1 MKWLNRITGR
11 GKAGAEIPSIVAF
24 HEIDTWLEK
33 ISESLFRG
41 MGTNTIALYDEMAD
55 KREEL
60 RQNVSELRDAE
71 PKADMPAQITKIGLL
86 SRDKMVKLLYSL
98 CDKIVIPAQ
107 TDYRTVLDFHKMA
120 SHSIE
125 SVLAKISKNI
135 YYVRSLF
142 PEEAREVETNLNQL
156 RDILDRLVAPMKG
169 KESKITDLSRVHALI
184 KAIRE
189 QMAEIESE
197 RERIR
202 VEEEE
207 RSAIEH
213 EIELSERR
221 LRMIEGESE
230 WKRLKEY
237 EAELTAIEEELNTLR
252 QDINNLFTPLQKPLS
267 LLKKQDRSGRVSLSP
282 TVRKAITAILSSP
295 VQALNED
302 EDIEDYLRSIRA
314 VINEMDAIKE
324 RTRDRALKWIDH
336 LLNSGTDMSGIR
348 ARYEL
353 LSSRAEELRRELSAL
368 EITNEKKRLEH
379 AITAAKGQLTRL
391 DDLIAKR
398 RRGIESHAKELEAKE
413 MMLQKELESITGKRI
428 EVKFE

>member
-11 GKAGAEIPSIVAF
+11 AVAEIPSIVAF
-24 HEIDTWLEK
+24 HEMDTWLEK
-33 ISESLFRG
+33 VSELLFRG
-41 MGTNTIALYDEMAD
+41 LGTNTMALYEEIAD

-60 RQNVSELRDAE
+60 KQYISELRNAE

-98 CDKIVIPAQ
+98 CDKIVIPSQ
-107 TDYRTVLDFHKMA
+107 TDYKTVLDFHNMA
-120 SHSIE
+120 YHSIE
-125 SVLAKISKNI
+125 SVLAKIFKNI

-142 PEEAREVETNLNQL
+142 PDEVREVETNLNQL
-156 RDILDRLVAPMKG
+156 RDILDRLIAPMKG
-169 KESKITDLSRVHALI
+169 KETKVIDLSRVHALI
-184 KAIRE
+184 QRIRE

-197 RERIR
+197 KEKIR
-202 VEEEE
+202 AEEEE
-207 RSAIEH
+207 RAAIKH
-213 EIELSERR
+213 EIELSERK
-221 LRMIEGESE
+221 LQVIEEEAE

-267 LLKKQDRSGRVSLSP
+267 LLKKQDRTGRINLSP
-282 TVRKAITAILSSP
+282 TVRTVITSILSSP
-295 VQALNED
+295 IQALN

-314 VINEMDAIKE
+314 VILEMDALKE

-336 LLNSGTDMSGIR
+336 LLNTDTDLSGIR

-353 LSSRAEELRRELSAL
+353 LSSMAEEVRSKLSAL
-368 EITNEKKRLEH
+368 EITKEKEGLEH
-379 AITAAKGQLTRL
+379 AITAARGQLTRL

-398 RRGIESHAKELEAKE
+398 RRGIESQEKELVANEIL
-413 MMLQKELESITGKRI
+413 LQKELEEITGKRI

>member
-11 GKAGAEIPSIVAF
+11 AVAEIPSIVAF
-24 HEIDTWLEK
+24 HEMDTWLEK
-33 ISESLFRG
+33 VSELLFRG
-41 MGTNTIALYDEMAD
+41 LGTNTMALYEEIAD

-60 RQNVSELRDAE
+60 KQYISELRDAE

-98 CDKIVIPAQ
+98 CDKIVIPSQ
-107 TDYRTVLDFHKMA
+107 TDYKTVLDFHNMA
-120 SHSIE
+120 YHSIE
-125 SVLAKISKNI
+125 SVLAKIFRNI

-142 PEEAREVETNLNQL
+142 PDEVREVETNLNQL
-156 RDILDRLVAPMKG
+156 RDILDRLIAPMKG
-169 KESKITDLSRVHALI
+169 KETKVIDLSRVHALI
-184 KAIRE
+184 QRIRE

-197 RERIR
+197 KEKIR
-202 VEEEE
+202 AEEEE
-207 RSAIEH
+207 RSAIKH
-213 EIELSERR
+213 EIELSERK
-221 LRMIEGESE
+221 LQVIEEEAE

-267 LLKKQDRSGRVSLSP
+267 LLKKQDRTGRINLSP
-282 TVRKAITAILSSP
+282 TVRTVITSILSSP
-295 VQALNED
+295 IQALN

-314 VINEMDAIKE
+314 VILEMDALKE

-336 LLNSGTDMSGIR
+336 LLNTDTDLSGIR

-353 LSSRAEELRRELSAL
+353 LSSRAEEVRSKLSAL
-368 EITNEKKRLEH
+368 EITKEKEGLEH
-379 AITAAKGQLTRL
+379 AITAARGQLTRL

-398 RRGIESHAKELEAKE
+398 RRGIESQEKELVANEIL
-413 MMLQKELESITGKRI
+413 LQKELEEITGKRI

>member
-11 GKAGAEIPSIVAF
+11 AVAEIPSIVAF
-24 HEIDTWLEK
+24 HEMDTWLEK
-33 ISESLFRG
+33 VSELLFRG
-41 MGTNTIALYDEMAD
+41 LGTNTMALYEEIAD

-60 RQNVSELRDAE
+60 KQYISELRNAE

-98 CDKIVIPAQ
+98 CDKIVIPSQ
-107 TDYRTVLDFHKMA
+107 TDYKTVLDFHNMA
-120 SHSIE
+120 YHSIE
-125 SVLAKISKNI
+125 SVLAKIFKNI

-142 PEEAREVETNLNQL
+142 PDEVREVETNLNQL
-156 RDILDRLVAPMKG
+156 RDILDRLIAPMKG
-169 KESKITDLSRVHALI
+169 KETKVIDLSRVHALI
-184 KAIRE
+184 QRIRE

-197 RERIR
+197 KEKIR
-202 VEEEE
+202 AEEEE
-207 RSAIEH
+207 RAAIKH
-213 EIELSERR
+213 EIELSERK
-221 LRMIEGESE
+221 LQVIEEEAE

-237 EAELTAIEEELNTLR
+237 EAELTAIGEELNTLR

-267 LLKKQDRSGRVSLSP
+267 LLKKQDRTGRINLSP
-282 TVRKAITAILSSP
+282 TVRTVITSILSSP
-295 VQALNED
+295 VQALN

-314 VINEMDAIKE
+314 VILEMDALKE

-336 LLNSGTDMSGIR
+336 LLNTDTDLSGIR

-353 LSSRAEELRRELSAL
+353 LSSMAEEVRSKLSAL
-368 EITNEKKRLEH
+368 EITKEKEGLEH
-379 AITAAKGQLTRL
+379 AITAARGQLTRL

-398 RRGIESHAKELEAKE
+398 RRGIESQEKELVANEIL
-413 MMLQKELESITGKRI
+413 LQKELEEITGKRI

>member
-11 GKAGAEIPSIVAF
+11 AVAEIPSIVAF
-24 HEIDTWLEK
+24 HEMDTWLEK
-33 ISESLFRG
+33 VSELLFRG
-41 MGTNTIALYDEMAD
+41 LGTNTMALYEEIAD

-60 RQNVSELRDAE
+60 KQYISELRNAE

-98 CDKIVIPAQ
+98 CDKIVIPSQ
-107 TDYRTVLDFHKMA
+107 TDYKTVLDFHNMA
-120 SHSIE
+120 YHSIE
-125 SVLAKISKNI
+125 SVLAKIFKNI

-142 PEEAREVETNLNQL
+142 PDEVREVEANLNQL
-156 RDILDRLVAPMKG
+156 RDILDRLIAPMKG
-169 KESKITDLSRVHALI
+169 KETKVIDLSRVHALI
-184 KAIRE
+184 QRIRE

-197 RERIR
+197 KEKIR
-202 VEEEE
+202 AEEEE
-207 RSAIEH
+207 RAAIKH
-213 EIELSERR
+213 EIELSERK
-221 LRMIEGESE
+221 LQVIEEEAE

-237 EAELTAIEEELNTLR
+237 EAELTAIGEELNTLR

-267 LLKKQDRSGRVSLSP
+267 LLKKQDRTGRINLSP
-282 TVRKAITAILSSP
+282 TVRTVITSILSSP
-295 VQALNED
+295 VQALN

-314 VINEMDAIKE
+314 VILEMDALKE

-336 LLNSGTDMSGIR
+336 LLNTDTDLSGIR

-353 LSSRAEELRRELSAL
+353 LSSMAEEVRSKLSAL
-368 EITNEKKRLEH
+368 EITKEKEGLEH
-379 AITAAKGQLTRL
+379 AITAARGQLTRL

-398 RRGIESHAKELEAKE
+398 RRGIESQEKELVANEIL
-413 MMLQKELESITGKRI
+413 LQKELEEITGKRI

>member
-11 GKAGAEIPSIVAF
+11 AVAEIPSIVAF
-24 HEIDTWLEK
+24 HEMDTWLEK
-33 ISESLFRG
+33 VSELLFRG
-41 MGTNTIALYDEMAD
+41 LGTNTMALYEEIAD

-60 RQNVSELRDAE
+60 KQYISELRNAE

-98 CDKIVIPAQ
+98 CDKIVIPSQ
-107 TDYRTVLDFHKMA
+107 TDYKTVLDFHNMA
-120 SHSIE
+120 YHSIE
-125 SVLAKISKNI
+125 SVLAKIFKNI

-142 PEEAREVETNLNQL
+142 PDEVREVETNLNQL
-156 RDILDRLVAPMKG
+156 RDILDRLIAPMKG
-169 KESKITDLSRVHALI
+169 KETKVIDLSRVHALI
-184 KAIRE
+184 QRIRE

-197 RERIR
+197 KEKIR
-202 VEEEE
+202 AEEEE
-207 RSAIEH
+207 RAAIKH
-213 EIELSERR
+213 EIELSERK
-221 LRMIEGESE
+221 LQVIEEEAE

-237 EAELTAIEEELNTLR
+237 EAELTAIGEELNTLR

-267 LLKKQDRSGRVSLSP
+267 LLKKQDRTGRINLSP
-282 TVRKAITAILSSP
+282 TVRTVITSILSSP
-295 VQALNED
+295 VQALN

-314 VINEMDAIKE
+314 VILEMDALKE

-336 LLNSGTDMSGIR
+336 LLNTDTDLSGIR

-353 LSSRAEELRRELSAL
+353 LSSRAEEVRSKLSAL
-368 EITNEKKRLEH
+368 EITKEKEGLEH
-379 AITAAKGQLTRL
+379 AITAARGQLTRL

-398 RRGIESHAKELEAKE
+398 RRGIESQEKELVANEIL
-413 MMLQKELESITGKRI
+413 LQKELEEITGKRI

>member
-11 GKAGAEIPSIVAF
+11 GRAVAEIPSIVAF
-24 HEIDTWLEK
+24 HEMDTWLEK
-33 ISESLFRG
+33 VSELLFRG
-41 MGTNTIALYDEMAD
+41 LGTNTMALYEEIAD

-60 RQNVSELRDAE
+60 KQYISELRDAE

-98 CDKIVIPAQ
+98 CDKIVIPSQ
-107 TDYRTVLDFHKMA
+107 TDYKTVLNFHKMA
-120 SHSIE
+120 SHNIE

-142 PEEAREVETNLNQL
+142 PDEVREVETNLNQL
-156 RDILDRLVAPMKG
+156 RDILDRLIAPMKG
-169 KESKITDLSRVHALI
+169 KETKVIDLSRVHALI
-184 KAIRE
+184 QRIRE

-197 RERIR
+197 KEKIR
-202 VEEEE
+202 AEEEE
-207 RSAIEH
+207 RAAIKH
-213 EIELSERR
+213 EIELSERK
-221 LRMIEGESE
+221 LQVIEEEAE

-237 EAELTAIEEELNTLR
+237 EAELTAIGEELNTLR

-267 LLKKQDRSGRVSLSP
+267 LLKKQDRTGRISLSP
-282 TVRKAITAILSSP
+282 TVRTAITSILSSP
-295 VQALNED
+295 VQALN

-314 VINEMDAIKE
+314 VILEMDALKE

-336 LLNSGTDMSGIR
+336 LLNTDTDLSGIR

-353 LSSRAEELRRELSAL
+353 LSSRAEEVRSKLSAL
-368 EITNEKKRLEH
+368 EITKEKEGLEH
-379 AITAAKGQLTRL
+379 AITAARGQLTRL

-398 RRGIESHAKELEAKE
+398 RRGIESQEKELVANEIL
-413 MMLQKELESITGKRI
+413 LQKELEEITGKRI

>member
-11 GKAGAEIPSIVAF
+11 AGAEIPSIVAF

-41 MGTNTIALYDEMAD
+41 MGTNTMALYDEMAD

-142 PEEAREVETNLNQL
+142 PEEAREVEANLNQL

-169 KESKITDLSRVHALI
+169 KESKIMDLSRVHALI

-221 LRMIEGESE
+221 LRTMEEESE

-237 EAELTAIEEELNTLR
+237 ESELTAIEEELNTLK

-267 LLKKQDRSGRVSLSP
+267 LLKKQDRSGRVSLPP

-295 VQALNED
+295 VQALN

-336 LLNSGTDMSGIR
+336 LLNSGTDMLGIR

-368 EITNEKKRLEH
+368 EITNEKEQLEH

-413 MMLQKELESITGKRI
+413 MMLQKELENITGKRI

>member
-11 GKAGAEIPSIVAF
+11 AGAEIPSIVAF

-41 MGTNTIALYDEMAD
+41 MGTNTMALYDEMAD

-60 RQNVSELRDAE
+60 RQSVSELRDAE

-142 PEEAREVETNLNQL
+142 PDEAKKVEANLNQL

-184 KAIRE
+184 NAIRE

-221 LRMIEGESE
+221 LRTMEEEAE
-230 WKRLKEY
+230 WKQLKEY
-237 EAELTAIEEELNTLR
+237 EAELTAIEGELNTLR
-252 QDINNLFTPLQKPLS
+252 HDINNLFTPLQKPLS
-267 LLKKQDRSGRVSLSP
+267 LLKKQDRSGRVSLPP

-302 EDIEDYLRSIRA
+302 IEDYLRSIRA
-314 VINEMDAIKE
+314 VIIEMDAIKE

-368 EITNEKKRLEH
+368 EITKEKERLEH

-398 RRGIESHAKELEAKE
+398 RRGIESQAKELAANEI
-413 MMLQKELESITGKRI
+413 MLQEELENITGKRI

>member
-11 GKAGAEIPSIVAF
+11 AVAEIPSIVAF
-24 HEIDTWLEK
+24 HEMDTWLEK
-33 ISESLFRG
+33 VSELLFRG
-41 MGTNTIALYDEMAD
+41 LGTNTMALYEEIAD

-60 RQNVSELRDAE
+60 KQYISELRNAE

-98 CDKIVIPAQ
+98 CDKIVIPSQ
-107 TDYRTVLDFHKMA
+107 TDYKTVLDFHNMA
-120 SHSIE
+120 YHSIE
-125 SVLAKISKNI
+125 SVLAKIFRNI

-142 PEEAREVETNLNQL
+142 PDEVREVEANLNQL
-156 RDILDRLVAPMKG
+156 RDILDRLIAPMKG
-169 KESKITDLSRVHALI
+169 KETKVIDLSRVHALI
-184 KAIRE
+184 QRIRE

-197 RERIR
+197 KEKIR
-202 VEEEE
+202 AEEEE
-207 RSAIEH
+207 RAAIKH
-213 EIELSERR
+213 EIELSERK
-221 LRMIEGESE
+221 LQVIEEEAE

-237 EAELTAIEEELNTLR
+237 EAELTAIGEELNTLR

-267 LLKKQDRSGRVSLSP
+267 LLKKQDRTGRINLSP
-282 TVRKAITAILSSP
+282 TVRTVITSILSSP
-295 VQALNED
+295 VQALN

-314 VINEMDAIKE
+314 VILEMDALKE

-336 LLNSGTDMSGIR
+336 LLNTDTDLSGIR

-353 LSSRAEELRRELSAL
+353 LSSRAEEVRSKLSAL
-368 EITNEKKRLEH
+368 EITKEKEGLEH
-379 AITAAKGQLTRL
+379 AITAARGQLTRL

-398 RRGIESHAKELEAKE
+398 RRGIESQEKELVANEIL
-413 MMLQKELESITGKRI
+413 LQKELEEITGKRI

>member
-11 GKAGAEIPSIVAF
+11 AVAEIPSIVAF
-24 HEIDTWLEK
+24 HEMDTWLEK
-33 ISESLFRG
+33 VSELLFRG
-41 MGTNTIALYDEMAD
+41 LGTNTMALYEEIAD

-60 RQNVSELRDAE
+60 KQYISELRNAE

-98 CDKIVIPAQ
+98 CDKIVIPSQ
-107 TDYRTVLDFHKMA
+107 TDYKTVLDFHNMA
-120 SHSIE
+120 YHSIE
-125 SVLAKISKNI
+125 SVLAKIFKNI

-142 PEEAREVETNLNQL
+142 PDEVREVETNLNQL
-156 RDILDRLVAPMKG
+156 RDILDRLIAPMKG
-169 KESKITDLSRVHALI
+169 KETKVIDLSRVHALI
-184 KAIRE
+184 QRIRE

-197 RERIR
+197 KEKIR
-202 VEEEE
+202 AEEEE
-207 RSAIEH
+207 RAAIKH
-213 EIELSERR
+213 EIELSERK
-221 LRMIEGESE
+221 LQVIEEEAE

-252 QDINNLFTPLQKPLS
+252 QNINNLFTPLQKPLS
-267 LLKKQDRSGRVSLSP
+267 LLKKQDRTGRINLSP
-282 TVRKAITAILSSP
+282 TVRTVITSILSSP
-295 VQALNED
+295 IQALN

-314 VINEMDAIKE
+314 VILEMDALKE

-336 LLNSGTDMSGIR
+336 LLNTDTDLSGIR

-353 LSSRAEELRRELSAL
+353 LSSMAEEVRSKLSAL
-368 EITNEKKRLEH
+368 EITKEKEGLEH
-379 AITAAKGQLTRL
+379 AITAARGQLTRL

-398 RRGIESHAKELEAKE
+398 RRGIESQEKELVANEIL
-413 MMLQKELESITGKRI
+413 LQKELEEITGKRI

>member
-11 GKAGAEIPSIVAF
+11 AGAEIPSIVAF

-33 ISESLFRG
+33 VSESLFRG
-41 MGTNTIALYDEMAD
+41 MGTNTMALYEEMAD

-142 PEEAREVETNLNQL
+142 PDEAREVEANLNQL

-169 KESKITDLSRVHALI
+169 KESKIMDLSRVHALI
-184 KAIRE
+184 NAIRE

-197 RERIR
+197 REKIR

-221 LRMIEGESE
+221 LRTMEEEAE

-237 EAELTAIEEELNTLR
+237 EAELTAIEGELNTLR
-252 QDINNLFTPLQKPLS
+252 HDVNNLFTPLQKPLG
-267 LLKKQDRSGRVSLSP
+267 LLKKLDRSGRVSLSP
-282 TVRKAITAILSSP
+282 AVRKAITAILSSP

-302 EDIEDYLRSIRA
+302 IEDYLRSIRA
-314 VINEMDAIKE
+314 VIIEMDAIKE

-368 EITNEKKRLEH
+368 EITNEKERLEH

-398 RRGIESHAKELEAKE
+398 RRGIESQAKELAANEI
-413 MMLQKELESITGKRI
+413 MLREELENITGKRI

>member
-11 GKAGAEIPSIVAF
+11 AVAEIPSIVAF
-24 HEIDTWLEK
+24 HEMDTWLEK
-33 ISESLFRG
+33 VSELLFRG
-41 MGTNTIALYDEMAD
+41 LGTNTMALYEEIAD

-60 RQNVSELRDAE
+60 KQYISELRNAE

-98 CDKIVIPAQ
+98 CDKIVIPSQ
-107 TDYRTVLDFHKMA
+107 TDYKTVLDFHNMA
-120 SHSIE
+120 YHSIE
-125 SVLAKISKNI
+125 SVLAKIFKNI

-142 PEEAREVETNLNQL
+142 PDEVREVETNLNQL
-156 RDILDRLVAPMKG
+156 RDILDRLIAPMKG
-169 KESKITDLSRVHALI
+169 KETKVIDLSRVHALI
-184 KAIRE
+184 QRIRE

-197 RERIR
+197 KEKIR
-202 VEEEE
+202 AEEEE
-207 RSAIEH
+207 RAAIKH
-213 EIELSERR
+213 EIELSERK
-221 LRMIEGESE
+221 LQVIEEEAE

-252 QDINNLFTPLQKPLS
+252 QNINNLFTPLQKPLS
-267 LLKKQDRSGRVSLSP
+267 LLKKQDRTGRINLSP
-282 TVRKAITAILSSP
+282 TVRTVITSILSSP
-295 VQALNED
+295 VQALN

-314 VINEMDAIKE
+314 VILEMDALKE

-336 LLNSGTDMSGIR
+336 LLNTDTDLSGIR

-353 LSSRAEELRRELSAL
+353 LSSMAEEVRSKLSAL
-368 EITNEKKRLEH
+368 EITKEKEGLEH
-379 AITAAKGQLTRL
+379 AITAARGQLTRL

-398 RRGIESHAKELEAKE
+398 RRGIESQEKELVANEIL
-413 MMLQKELESITGKRI
+413 LQKELEEITGKRI

>member
-11 GKAGAEIPSIVAF
+11 AVAEIPSIVAF
-24 HEIDTWLEK
+24 HEMDTWLEK
-33 ISESLFRG
+33 VSELLFRG
-41 MGTNTIALYDEMAD
+41 LGTNTMALYEEIAD

-60 RQNVSELRDAE
+60 KQYISELRDAE

-98 CDKIVIPAQ
+98 CDKIVIPSQ
-107 TDYRTVLDFHKMA
+107 TDYKTVLDFHNMA
-120 SHSIE
+120 YHSIE
-125 SVLAKISKNI
+125 SVLAKIFKNI

-142 PEEAREVETNLNQL
+142 PDEVREVETNLNQL
-156 RDILDRLVAPMKG
+156 RDILDRLIAPMKG
-169 KESKITDLSRVHALI
+169 KETKVIDLSRVHALI
-184 KAIRE
+184 QRIRE

-197 RERIR
+197 KEKIR
-202 VEEEE
+202 AEEEE
-207 RSAIEH
+207 RAAIKH
-213 EIELSERR
+213 EIELSERK
-221 LRMIEGESE
+221 LQVIEEEAE

-237 EAELTAIEEELNTLR
+237 EAELTAIGEELNTLR

-267 LLKKQDRSGRVSLSP
+267 LLKKQDRTGRINLSP
-282 TVRKAITAILSSP
+282 TVRTVITSILSSP
-295 VQALNED
+295 IQALN

-314 VINEMDAIKE
+314 VILEMDALKE

-336 LLNSGTDMSGIR
+336 LLNTDTDLSGIR

-353 LSSRAEELRRELSAL
+353 LSSRAEEVRSKLSAL
-368 EITNEKKRLEH
+368 EITKEKEGLEH
-379 AITAAKGQLTRL
+379 AITAARGQLTRL

-398 RRGIESHAKELEAKE
+398 RRGIESQEKELVANEIL
-413 MMLQKELESITGKRI
+413 LQKELEEITGKRI

>member
-11 GKAGAEIPSIVAF
+11 AGAEIPSIVAF

-33 ISESLFRG
+33 VSESLFG
-41 MGTNTIALYDEMAD
+41 MGTNTMALYEEMAD

-142 PEEAREVETNLNQL
+142 PDEAREVEANLNQL

-169 KESKITDLSRVHALI
+169 KESKIMDLSRVHALI
-184 KAIRE
+184 NAIRE

-197 RERIR
+197 REKIR

-221 LRMIEGESE
+221 LRTMEEEAE

-237 EAELTAIEEELNTLR
+237 EAELTAIEGELNTLR

-282 TVRKAITAILSSP
+282 AVRKAITAILSSP

-302 EDIEDYLRSIRA
+302 IEDYLRSIRA
-314 VINEMDAIKE
+314 VIIEMDAIKE

-368 EITNEKKRLEH
+368 EITKEKERLEH

-398 RRGIESHAKELEAKE
+398 RRGIESQAKELAANEI
-413 MMLQKELESITGKRI
+413 MLQEELENITGKRI

>member
-11 GKAGAEIPSIVAF
+11 AGAEIPSIVAF

-33 ISESLFRG
+33 VSESLFRG
-41 MGTNTIALYDEMAD
+41 MGTNTMALYEEMAD

-60 RQNVSELRDAE
+60 RQNVSELHDAE

-142 PEEAREVETNLNQL
+142 PDEAREVEANLNQL

-169 KESKITDLSRVHALI
+169 KESKIMDLSRVHALI
-184 KAIRE
+184 NAIRE

-197 RERIR
+197 REKIR

-221 LRMIEGESE
+221 LRTMEEEAE

-237 EAELTAIEEELNTLR
+237 EAELTAIEGELNTLR
-252 QDINNLFTPLQKPLS
+252 HDVNNLFTPLQKPLS

-282 TVRKAITAILSSP
+282 AVRKAITAILSSP

-302 EDIEDYLRSIRA
+302 IEDYLRSIRA
-314 VINEMDAIKE
+314 VIIEMDAIKE

-368 EITNEKKRLEH
+368 EITNEKERLEH

-398 RRGIESHAKELEAKE
+398 RRGIESQAKELAANEI
-413 MMLQKELESITGKRI
+413 MLQEELENITGKRI

>member
-11 GKAGAEIPSIVAF
+11 AVAEIPSIVAF
-24 HEIDTWLEK
+24 HEMDTWLEK
-33 ISESLFRG
+33 VSELLFRG
-41 MGTNTIALYDEMAD
+41 LGTNTMALYEEIAD

-60 RQNVSELRDAE
+60 KQYISELRNAE

-98 CDKIVIPAQ
+98 CDKIVIPSQ
-107 TDYRTVLDFHKMA
+107 TDYKTVLDFHNMA
-120 SHSIE
+120 YHSIE
-125 SVLAKISKNI
+125 SVLAKIFKNI

-142 PEEAREVETNLNQL
+142 PDEVREVETNLNQL
-156 RDILDRLVAPMKG
+156 RDILDRLIAPMKG
-169 KESKITDLSRVHALI
+169 KETKVIDLSRVHALI
-184 KAIRE
+184 QRIRE

-197 RERIR
+197 KEKIR
-202 VEEEE
+202 AEEEE
-207 RSAIEH
+207 RAAIKH
-213 EIELSERR
+213 EIELSERK
-221 LRMIEGESE
+221 LQVIEEEAE

-267 LLKKQDRSGRVSLSP
+267 LLKKQDRTGRINLSP
-282 TVRKAITAILSSP
+282 TVRTVITSILSSP
-295 VQALNED
+295 VQALN

-314 VINEMDAIKE
+314 VILEMDALKE

-336 LLNSGTDMSGIR
+336 LLNTDTDLSGIR

-353 LSSRAEELRRELSAL
+353 LSSRAEEVRSKLSAL
-368 EITNEKKRLEH
+368 EITKEKEGLEH
-379 AITAAKGQLTRL
+379 AITAARGQLTRL

-398 RRGIESHAKELEAKE
+398 RRGIESQEKELVANEIL
-413 MMLQKELESITGKRI
+413 LQKELEEITGKRI

>member
-11 GKAGAEIPSIVAF
+11 AGAEIPSIVAF

-33 ISESLFRG
+33 VSESLFRG
-41 MGTNTIALYDEMAD
+41 MGTNTMALYEEMAD

-142 PEEAREVETNLNQL
+142 PDEAREVEANLNQL

-169 KESKITDLSRVHALI
+169 KESKIMDLSRVHALI
-184 KAIRE
+184 NAIRE

-197 RERIR
+197 REKIR

-221 LRMIEGESE
+221 LRTMEEEAE

-237 EAELTAIEEELNTLR
+237 EAELTAIEGELNTLR
-252 QDINNLFTPLQKPLS
+252 HDVNNLFTPLQKPLS

-282 TVRKAITAILSSP
+282 AVRKAITAILSSP

-302 EDIEDYLRSIRA
+302 IEDYLRSIRA
-314 VINEMDAIKE
+314 VIIEMDAIKE

-368 EITNEKKRLEH
+368 EITNEKERLEH

-398 RRGIESHAKELEAKE
+398 RRGIESQAKELAANEI
-413 MMLQKELESITGKRI
+413 MLQEELENITGKRI

>member
-11 GKAGAEIPSIVAF
+11 SRAVAEIPSIVAF
-24 HEIDTWLEK
+24 HEMDTWLEK
-33 ISESLFRG
+33 VSELLFRG
-41 MGTNTIALYDEMAD
+41 LGTNTMALYEEIAD

-60 RQNVSELRDAE
+60 KQYISELRDAE

-98 CDKIVIPAQ
+98 CDKIVIPSQ
-107 TDYRTVLDFHKMA
+107 TDYKTVLDFHNMA
-120 SHSIE
+120 YHSIE
-125 SVLAKISKNI
+125 SVLAKIFKNI

-142 PEEAREVETNLNQL
+142 PDEVREVETNLNQL
-156 RDILDRLVAPMKG
+156 RDILDRLIAPMKG
-169 KESKITDLSRVHALI
+169 KETKVIDLSRVHALI
-184 KAIRE
+184 QRIRE

-197 RERIR
+197 KEKIR
-202 VEEEE
+202 AEEEE
-207 RSAIEH
+207 RAAIKH
-213 EIELSERR
+213 EIELSERK
-221 LRMIEGESE
+221 LQVIEEEAE

-252 QDINNLFTPLQKPLS
+252 QNINNLFTPLQKPLS
-267 LLKKQDRSGRVSLSP
+267 LLKKQDRTGRINLSP
-282 TVRKAITAILSSP
+282 TVRTVITSILSSP
-295 VQALNED
+295 VQALN

-314 VINEMDAIKE
+314 VILEMDALKE

-336 LLNSGTDMSGIR
+336 LLNTDTDLSGIR

-353 LSSRAEELRRELSAL
+353 LSSRAEEVRSKLSAL
-368 EITNEKKRLEH
+368 EITKEKEGLEH
-379 AITAAKGQLTRL
+379 AITAARGQLTRL

-398 RRGIESHAKELEAKE
+398 RRGIESQEKELVANEIL
-413 MMLQKELESITGKRI
+413 LQKELEEITGKRI

>member
-11 GKAGAEIPSIVAF
+11 SRAVAEIPSIVAF
-24 HEIDTWLEK
+24 HEMDTWLEK
-33 ISESLFRG
+33 VSELLFRG
-41 MGTNTIALYDEMAD
+41 LGTNTMALYEEIAD

-60 RQNVSELRDAE
+60 KQYISELRNAE

-98 CDKIVIPAQ
+98 CDKIVIPSQ
-107 TDYRTVLDFHKMA
+107 TDYKTVLDFHNMA
-120 SHSIE
+120 YHSIE
-125 SVLAKISKNI
+125 SVLAKIFKNI

-142 PEEAREVETNLNQL
+142 PDEVREVETNLNQL
-156 RDILDRLVAPMKG
+156 RDILDRLIAPMKG
-169 KESKITDLSRVHALI
+169 KETKVIDLSRVHALI
-184 KAIRE
+184 QRIRE

-197 RERIR
+197 KEKIR
-202 VEEEE
+202 AEEEE
-207 RSAIEH
+207 RAAIKH
-213 EIELSERR
+213 EIELSERK
-221 LRMIEGESE
+221 LQVIEEEAE

-237 EAELTAIEEELNTLR
+237 EAELTAIGEELNTLR

-267 LLKKQDRSGRVSLSP
+267 LLKKQDRTGRINLSP
-282 TVRKAITAILSSP
+282 TVRTVITSILSSP
-295 VQALNED
+295 IQALN

-314 VINEMDAIKE
+314 VILEMDALKE

-336 LLNSGTDMSGIR
+336 LLNTDTDLLGIR

-353 LSSRAEELRRELSAL
+353 LSSRAEEVRSKLSAL
-368 EITNEKKRLEH
+368 EITKEKEGLEH
-379 AITAAKGQLTRL
+379 AITAARGQLTRL

-398 RRGIESHAKELEAKE
+398 RRGIESQEKELVANEIL
-413 MMLQKELESITGKRI
+413 LQKELEEITGKRI

>member
-11 GKAGAEIPSIVAF
+11 SRAVAEIPSIVAF
-24 HEIDTWLEK
+24 HEMDTWLEK
-33 ISESLFRG
+33 VSELLFRG
-41 MGTNTIALYDEMAD
+41 LGTNTMALYEEIAD

-60 RQNVSELRDAE
+60 KQYISELRDAE

-98 CDKIVIPAQ
+98 CDKIVIPSQ
-107 TDYRTVLDFHKMA
+107 TDYKTVLDFHNMA
-120 SHSIE
+120 YHSIE
-125 SVLAKISKNI
+125 SVLAKIFKNI

-142 PEEAREVETNLNQL
+142 PDEVREVETNLNQL
-156 RDILDRLVAPMKG
+156 RDILDRLIAPMKG
-169 KESKITDLSRVHALI
+169 KETKVIDLSRVHALI
-184 KAIRE
+184 QRIRE

-197 RERIR
+197 KEKIR
-202 VEEEE
+202 AEEEE
-207 RSAIEH
+207 RAAIKH
-213 EIELSERR
+213 EIELSERK
-221 LRMIEGESE
+221 LQVIEEEAE

-237 EAELTAIEEELNTLR
+237 EAELTAIGEELNTLR

-267 LLKKQDRSGRVSLSP
+267 LLKKQDRTGRINLSP
-282 TVRKAITAILSSP
+282 TVRTVITSILSSP
-295 VQALNED
+295 VQALN

-314 VINEMDAIKE
+314 VILEMDALKE

-336 LLNSGTDMSGIR
+336 LLNTDTDLSGIR

-353 LSSRAEELRRELSAL
+353 LSSRAEEVRSKLSAL
-368 EITNEKKRLEH
+368 EITKEKEGLEH
-379 AITAAKGQLTRL
+379 AITAARGQLTRL

-398 RRGIESHAKELEAKE
+398 RRGIESQEKELVANEIL
-413 MMLQKELESITGKRI
+413 LQKELEEITGKRI

>member
-11 GKAGAEIPSIVAF
+11 AGAEIPSIVAF

-41 MGTNTIALYDEMAD
+41 MGTNTMALYDEMAD

-142 PEEAREVETNLNQL
+142 PDEAREVEANLNQL

-169 KESKITDLSRVHALI
+169 KESKIMDLSRVHALI

-221 LRMIEGESE
+221 LRTMEEEAE

-267 LLKKQDRSGRVSLSP
+267 LLKKQDRSGRVSLPP

-302 EDIEDYLRSIRA
+302 IEDYLRSIRA
-314 VINEMDAIKE
+314 VILEMDAIKE

-368 EITNEKKRLEH
+368 EITNEKERLEH

-398 RRGIESHAKELEAKE
+398 RRGIESHAKELAAKE
-413 MMLQKELESITGKRI
+413 MMLQKELENITGKRI

>member
-11 GKAGAEIPSIVAF
+11 SRAVAEIPSIVAF
-24 HEIDTWLEK
+24 HEMDTWLEK
-33 ISESLFRG
+33 VSELLFRG
-41 MGTNTIALYDEMAD
+41 LGTNTMALYEEIAD

-60 RQNVSELRDAE
+60 KQYISELRNAE

-98 CDKIVIPAQ
+98 CDKIVIPSQ
-107 TDYRTVLDFHKMA
+107 TDYKTVLDFHNMA
-120 SHSIE
+120 YHSIE
-125 SVLAKISKNI
+125 SVLAKIFRNI

-142 PEEAREVETNLNQL
+142 PDEVREVEANLNQL
-156 RDILDRLVAPMKG
+156 RDILDRLIAPMKG
-169 KESKITDLSRVHALI
+169 KETKVIDLSRVHALI
-184 KAIRE
+184 QRIRE

-197 RERIR
+197 KEKIR
-202 VEEEE
+202 AEEEE
-207 RSAIEH
+207 RAAIKH
-213 EIELSERR
+213 EIELSERK
-221 LRMIEGESE
+221 LQVIEEEAE

-252 QDINNLFTPLQKPLS
+252 QNINNLFTPLQKPLS
-267 LLKKQDRSGRVSLSP
+267 LLKKQDRTGRINLSP
-282 TVRKAITAILSSP
+282 TVRTVITSILSSP
-295 VQALNED
+295 IQALN

-314 VINEMDAIKE
+314 VILEMDALKE

-336 LLNSGTDMSGIR
+336 LLNTDTDLSGIR

-353 LSSRAEELRRELSAL
+353 LSSMAEEVRSKLSAL
-368 EITNEKKRLEH
+368 EITKEKEGLEH
-379 AITAAKGQLTRL
+379 AITAARGQLTRL

-398 RRGIESHAKELEAKE
+398 RRGIESQEKELVANEIL
-413 MMLQKELESITGKRI
+413 LQKELEEITGKRI

>member
-11 GKAGAEIPSIVAF
+11 SRAVAEIPSIVAF
-24 HEIDTWLEK
+24 HEMDTWLEK
-33 ISESLFRG
+33 VSELLFRG
-41 MGTNTIALYDEMAD
+41 LGTNTMALYEEIAD

-60 RQNVSELRDAE
+60 KQYISELRNAE

-98 CDKIVIPAQ
+98 CDKIVIPSQ
-107 TDYRTVLDFHKMA
+107 TDYKTVLDFHNMA
-120 SHSIE
+120 YHSIE
-125 SVLAKISKNI
+125 SVLAKIFKNI

-142 PEEAREVETNLNQL
+142 PDEVREVETNLNQL
-156 RDILDRLVAPMKG
+156 RDILDRLIAPMKG
-169 KESKITDLSRVHALI
+169 KETKVIDLSRVHALI
-184 KAIRE
+184 QRIRE

-197 RERIR
+197 KEKIR
-202 VEEEE
+202 AEEEE
-207 RSAIEH
+207 RAAIKH
-213 EIELSERR
+213 EIELSERK
-221 LRMIEGESE
+221 LQVIEEEAE

-252 QDINNLFTPLQKPLS
+252 QNINNLFTPLQKPLS
-267 LLKKQDRSGRVSLSP
+267 LLKKQDRTGRINLSP
-282 TVRKAITAILSSP
+282 TVRTVITSILSSP
-295 VQALNED
+295 IQALN

-314 VINEMDAIKE
+314 VILEMDALKE

-336 LLNSGTDMSGIR
+336 LLNTDTDLSGIR

-353 LSSRAEELRRELSAL
+353 LSSMAEEVRSKLSAL
-368 EITNEKKRLEH
+368 EITKEKEGLEH
-379 AITAAKGQLTRL
+379 AITAARGQLTRL

-398 RRGIESHAKELEAKE
+398 RRGIESQEKELVANEIL
-413 MMLQKELESITGKRI
+413 LQKELEEITGKRI

>member
-11 GKAGAEIPSIVAF
+11 SRAVAEIPSIVAF
-24 HEIDTWLEK
+24 HEMDTWLEK
-33 ISESLFRG
+33 VSELLFRG
-41 MGTNTIALYDEMAD
+41 LGTNTMALYEEIAD

-60 RQNVSELRDAE
+60 KQYISELRNAE

-98 CDKIVIPAQ
+98 CDKIVIPSQ
-107 TDYRTVLDFHKMA
+107 TDYKTVLDFHNMA
-120 SHSIE
+120 YHSIE
-125 SVLAKISKNI
+125 SVLAKIFRNI

-142 PEEAREVETNLNQL
+142 PDEVREVEANLNQL
-156 RDILDRLVAPMKG
+156 RDILDRLIAPMKG
-169 KESKITDLSRVHALI
+169 KETKVIDLSRVHALI
-184 KAIRE
+184 QRIRE

-197 RERIR
+197 KEKIR
-202 VEEEE
+202 AEEEE
-207 RSAIEH
+207 RAAIKH
-213 EIELSERR
+213 EIELSERK
-221 LRMIEGESE
+221 LQVIEEEAE

-237 EAELTAIEEELNTLR
+237 EAELTAIGEELNTLI

-267 LLKKQDRSGRVSLSP
+267 LLKKQDRTGRINLSP
-282 TVRKAITAILSSP
+282 TVRTVITSILSSP
-295 VQALNED
+295 VQALN

-314 VINEMDAIKE
+314 VILEMDALKE

-336 LLNSGTDMSGIR
+336 LLNTDTDLSGIR

-353 LSSRAEELRRELSAL
+353 LSSRAEEVRSKLSAL
-368 EITNEKKRLEH
+368 EITKEKEGLEH
-379 AITAAKGQLTRL
+379 AITAARGQLTRL

-398 RRGIESHAKELEAKE
+398 RRGIESQEKELVANEIL
-413 MMLQKELESITGKRI
+413 LQKELEEITGKRI

>member
-11 GKAGAEIPSIVAF
+11 AGAEIPSIVAF

-41 MGTNTIALYDEMAD
+41 MGTNTMALYDEMAD

-60 RQNVSELRDAE
+60 RQSVSELRDAE

-107 TDYRTVLDFHKMA
+107 ADYRTVLDFHKMA

-142 PEEAREVETNLNQL
+142 PDEARKVEANLNQL
-156 RDILDRLVAPMKG
+156 RDILDQLVAPMKG
-169 KESKITDLSRVHALI
+169 KESKIMDLSRVHALI

-221 LRMIEGESE
+221 LRTMEEEAE

-237 EAELTAIEEELNTLR
+237 EAELTAIEEELDTLR

-295 VQALNED
+295 VQALN

-368 EITNEKKRLEH
+368 EITNEKERLEH

-398 RRGIESHAKELEAKE
+398 RRGIESQAKELEAKE
-413 MMLQKELESITGKRI
+413 IMLQKELENITGKRI

>member
-11 GKAGAEIPSIVAF
+11 SRAVAEIPSIVAF
-24 HEIDTWLEK
+24 HEMDTWLEK
-33 ISESLFRG
+33 VSELLFRG
-41 MGTNTIALYDEMAD
+41 LGTNTMALYEEIAD

-60 RQNVSELRDAE
+60 KQYISELRDAE

-98 CDKIVIPAQ
+98 CDKIVIPSQ
-107 TDYRTVLDFHKMA
+107 TDYKTVLDFHNMA
-120 SHSIE
+120 YHSIE
-125 SVLAKISKNI
+125 SVLAKIFRNI

-142 PEEAREVETNLNQL
+142 PDEVREVETNLNQL
-156 RDILDRLVAPMKG
+156 RDILDRLIAPMKG
-169 KESKITDLSRVHALI
+169 KETKVIDLSRVHALI
-184 KAIRE
+184 QRIRE

-197 RERIR
+197 KEKIR
-202 VEEEE
+202 AEEEE
-207 RSAIEH
+207 RAAIKH
-213 EIELSERR
+213 EIELSERK
-221 LRMIEGESE
+221 LQVIEEEAE

-237 EAELTAIEEELNTLR
+237 EAELTAIGEELNTLR

-267 LLKKQDRSGRVSLSP
+267 LLKKQDRTGRINLSP
-282 TVRKAITAILSSP
+282 TIRTVITSILSSP
-295 VQALNED
+295 IQALN

-314 VINEMDAIKE
+314 VILEMDALKE

-336 LLNSGTDMSGIR
+336 LLNTDTDLSGIR

-353 LSSRAEELRRELSAL
+353 LSSRAEEVRSKLSAL
-368 EITNEKKRLEH
+368 EITKEKEGLEH
-379 AITAAKGQLTRL
+379 AITAARGQLTRL

-398 RRGIESHAKELEAKE
+398 RRGIESQEKELVANEIL
-413 MMLQKELESITGKRI
+413 LQKELEEITGKRI

>member
-11 GKAGAEIPSIVAF
+11 SRAVAEIPSIVAF
-24 HEIDTWLEK
+24 HEMDTWLEK
-33 ISESLFRG
+33 VSELLFRG
-41 MGTNTIALYDEMAD
+41 LGTNTMALYEEIAD

-60 RQNVSELRDAE
+60 KQYISELRNAE

-98 CDKIVIPAQ
+98 CDKIVIPSQ
-107 TDYRTVLDFHKMA
+107 TDYKTVLDFHNMA
-120 SHSIE
+120 YHSIE
-125 SVLAKISKNI
+125 SVLAKIFKNI

-142 PEEAREVETNLNQL
+142 PDEVREVEANLNQL
-156 RDILDRLVAPMKG
+156 RDILDRLIAPMKG
-169 KESKITDLSRVHALI
+169 KETKVIDLSRVHALI
-184 KAIRE
+184 QRIRE

-197 RERIR
+197 KEKIR
-202 VEEEE
+202 AEEEE
-207 RSAIEH
+207 RAAIKH
-213 EIELSERR
+213 EIELSERK
-221 LRMIEGESE
+221 LQVIEEEAE

-237 EAELTAIEEELNTLR
+237 EAELTAIGEELNTLR

-267 LLKKQDRSGRVSLSP
+267 LLKKQDRTGRINLSP
-282 TVRKAITAILSSP
+282 TVRTVITSILSSP
-295 VQALNED
+295 VQALN

-314 VINEMDAIKE
+314 VILEMDALKE

-336 LLNSGTDMSGIR
+336 LLNTDTDLSGIR

-353 LSSRAEELRRELSAL
+353 LSSRAEEVRSKLSAL
-368 EITNEKKRLEH
+368 EITKEKEGLEH
-379 AITAAKGQLTRL
+379 AITAARGQLTRL

-398 RRGIESHAKELEAKE
+398 RRGIESQEKELVANEIL
-413 MMLQKELESITGKRI
+413 LQKELEEITGKRI

>member
-11 GKAGAEIPSIVAF
+11 SRAVAEIPSIVAF
-24 HEIDTWLEK
+24 HEMDTWLEK
-33 ISESLFRG
+33 VSELLFRG
-41 MGTNTIALYDEMAD
+41 LGTNTMALYEEIAD

-60 RQNVSELRDAE
+60 KQYISELRDAE

-98 CDKIVIPAQ
+98 CDKIVIPSQ
-107 TDYRTVLDFHKMA
+107 TDYKTVLDFHNMA
-120 SHSIE
+120 YHSIE
-125 SVLAKISKNI
+125 SVLAKIFKNI

-142 PEEAREVETNLNQL
+142 PDEVREVETNLNQL
-156 RDILDRLVAPMKG
+156 RDILDRLIAPMKG
-169 KESKITDLSRVHALI
+169 KETKVIDLSRVHALI
-184 KAIRE
+184 QRIRE

-197 RERIR
+197 KEKIR
-202 VEEEE
+202 AEEEE
-207 RSAIEH
+207 RAAIKH
-213 EIELSERR
+213 EIELSERK
-221 LRMIEGESE
+221 LQVIEEEAE

-252 QDINNLFTPLQKPLS
+252 QNINNLFTPLQKPLS
-267 LLKKQDRSGRVSLSP
+267 LLKKQDRTGRINLSP
-282 TVRKAITAILSSP
+282 TVRTVITSILSSP
-295 VQALNED
+295 IQALN

-314 VINEMDAIKE
+314 VILEMDALKE

-336 LLNSGTDMSGIR
+336 LLNTDTDLSGIR

-353 LSSRAEELRRELSAL
+353 LSSRAEEVRSKLSAL
-368 EITNEKKRLEH
+368 EITKEKEGLEH
-379 AITAAKGQLTRL
+379 AITAARGQLTRL

-398 RRGIESHAKELEAKE
+398 RRGIESQEKELVANEIL
-413 MMLQKELESITGKRI
+413 LQKELEEITGKRI

>member
-11 GKAGAEIPSIVAF
+11 SRAVAEIPSIVAF
-24 HEIDTWLEK
+24 HEMDTWLEK
-33 ISESLFRG
+33 VSELLFRG
-41 MGTNTIALYDEMAD
+41 LGTNTMALYEEIAD

-60 RQNVSELRDAE
+60 KQYISELRNAE

-98 CDKIVIPAQ
+98 CDKIVIPSQ
-107 TDYRTVLDFHKMA
+107 TDYKTVLDFHNMA
-120 SHSIE
+120 YHSIE
-125 SVLAKISKNI
+125 SVLAKIFKNI

-142 PEEAREVETNLNQL
+142 PDEVREVETNLNQL
-156 RDILDRLVAPMKG
+156 RDILDRLIAPMKG
-169 KESKITDLSRVHALI
+169 KETKVIDLSRVHALI
-184 KAIRE
+184 QRIRE

-197 RERIR
+197 KEKIR
-202 VEEEE
+202 AEEEE
-207 RSAIEH
+207 RAAIKH
-213 EIELSERR
+213 EIELSERK
-221 LRMIEGESE
+221 LQVIEEEAE

-237 EAELTAIEEELNTLR
+237 EAELTAIGEELNTLR

-267 LLKKQDRSGRVSLSP
+267 LLKKQDRTGRINLSP
-282 TVRKAITAILSSP
+282 TVRTVITSILSSP
-295 VQALNED
+295 VQALN

-314 VINEMDAIKE
+314 VILEMDALKE

-336 LLNSGTDMSGIR
+336 LLNTDTDLSGIR

-353 LSSRAEELRRELSAL
+353 LSSRAEEVRSKLSAL
-368 EITNEKKRLEH
+368 EITKEKEGLEH
-379 AITAAKGQLTRL
+379 AITAARGQLTRL

-398 RRGIESHAKELEAKE
+398 RRGIESQEKELVANEIL
-413 MMLQKELESITGKRI
+413 LQKELEEITGKRI

>member
-11 GKAGAEIPSIVAF
+11 AGAEIPSIVAF

-33 ISESLFRG
+33 VSESLFRG
-41 MGTNTIALYDEMAD
+41 MGTNTMALYEEMAD

-142 PEEAREVETNLNQL
+142 PDEAREVEANLNQL

-169 KESKITDLSRVHALI
+169 KESKIMDLSRVHALI
-184 KAIRE
+184 NAIRE

-197 RERIR
+197 REKIR

-221 LRMIEGESE
+221 LRTMEEEAE

-237 EAELTAIEEELNTLR
+237 EAELTAIEGELNTLR
-252 QDINNLFTPLQKPLS
+252 HDVNNLFTPLQKPLS

-282 TVRKAITAILSSP
+282 AVRKAITAILSSP

-302 EDIEDYLRSIRA
+302 IEDYLRSIRA
-314 VINEMDAIKE
+314 VILEMDAIKE

-368 EITNEKKRLEH
+368 EITNEKERLEH

-398 RRGIESHAKELEAKE
+398 RRGIESQAKELAANEI
-413 MMLQKELESITGKRI
+413 MLQEELENITGKRI